1 MSVPIRHS
9 VSPVAVAL
17 AGLAIV
23 IVIALLGLIYSEQR
37 YRDCLAKV
45 DLQYPVAYNP
55 GGSRAGGPGLDLGTP
70 PFFAFYP
77 DKDQR
82 NQAISDCSRLP
93 F

>member
-17 AGLAIV
+17 VALAALVV
-23 IVIALLGLIYSEQR
+23 IVLLGLIYSEQR

-45 DLQYPVAYNP
+45 DLQYPVAYSP
-55 GGSRAGGPGLDLGTP
+55 SGGPGLNFGP
-70 PFFAFYP
+70 GGNFVFYP
-77 DKDQR
+77 NKDQR
-82 NQAISDCSRLP
+82 SQAIGDCSRLP